1 MSAPE
6 TGIVRLAEAIGTWMW
21 IAWAIF
27 LGPGGFL
34 LLLGVA
40 YAMHVQNLA
49 LGIVSGILLFLPL
62 VLTVLWAPLGWFAV
76 LHERRALRSR
86 WQASGAEVSS

>member
-1 MSAPE
+1 MSA
-6 TGIVRLAEAIGTWMW
+6 TGSGVVRWAEAIGTSMW

-49 LGIVSGILLFLPL
+49 LGIVSGILLFLPI
-62 VLTVLWAPLGWFAV
+62 VLTILWTPLGWFAL

-86 WQASGAEVSS
+86 WQASDAEVSS

>member
-1 MSAPE
+1 MSA
-6 TGIVRLAEAIGTWMW
+6 TGSGVVRWAEAIGTSMWM
-21 IAWAIF
+21 AWAIF

-49 LGIVSGILLFLPL
+49 LGIVVGILLFLPI
-62 VLTVLWAPLGWFAV
+62 VLTILWTPLGWFAV
-76 LHERRALRSR
+76 LHEQRALRSR
-86 WQASGAEVSS
+86 WQASESEVIS